1 MCIYI
6 NTIYLDVLSGLDPLC
21 LRAAGVCFGELFCA
35 TSKEV
40 AHNGLKGEEHG
51 ECGYGNPFMIHM
63 DLMI

>member
-1 MCIYI
+1 MYIYI

-40 AHNGLKGEEHG
+40 AHNGGSRERNMENVDPGIPL
-51 ECGYGNPFMIHM
+51 
-63 DLMI
+63 